1 MRIIKTSYDGYLG
14 CICAICIGLLISPV
28 IAAAP
33 IVWTVQNT
41 VFDDGGTLTGSFVY
55 DADTY
60 SFYNVDLV
68 TSVGPEFPG
77 VTFSDTYLQYSCCD
91 SMILEINSGAGSHLG
106 DQFFLFYF
114 EEWLTN
120 SGGVVEIDTSF
131 PTSSR
136 EAICLD
142 NDCNNADM
150 RYIVGGAVAAV
161 PIPSAVWLFGSALG
175 LLGWLRRS

>member
-1 MRIIKTSYDGYLG
+1 MRIIRTPYDGFLG

-33 IVWTVQNT
+33 IVWTVQNA

-55 DADTY
+55 DADTE

-68 TSVGPEFPG
+68 TSVGPKFPG
-77 VTFSDTYLQYSCCD
+77 VTFSDADLQLSCCD
-91 SMILEINSGAGSHLG
+91 AITLEINSGEGAHLG

-120 SGGVVEIDTSF
+120 SGGVVEIA
-131 PTSSR
+131 TSSR

-142 NDCNNADM
+142 NDCNYVDM
-150 RYIVGGAVAAV
+150 RYITEGAVAAV
-161 PIPSAVWLFGSALG
+161 PIPSAVWLFGSALAF
-175 LLGWLRRS
+175 LGWIRRKST